1 MTYVEVLFKLPRR
14 EYFRNSRNLDLVPG
28 MFCVVLAERGEDVG
42 LVISVS
48 DHLSAKPK
56 AKLREVLRLA
66 SDNEIERLKENRKK
80 EREALDVCREKVQRH
95 NLAMKVVDVENQLD
109 GNKIT
114 FFFTAEERIDFRKL
128 VKDLAA
134 TFRTRIE
141 LRQIGAR
148 DEARRFPGYGIC
160 GKTLCCTAW
169 LKEFEPVS
177 LKMAKDQNLPLTP
190 SKISGA
196 CGRLMCC
203 LSYELPIYKDIARN
217 IPSVGQ
223 KVCCRG
229 VTAKVEKVDIFKEEI
244 VLVDKEKKITT
255 MTFDEIVREL
265 KRGALVPQG
274 DASEAADETEESVLN
289 PDGEALPED
298 D

>member
-1 MTYVEVLFKLPRR
+1 MTFVEVLFKLPRR
-14 EYFRNSRNLDLVPG
+14 EYFKNSRGVDLVPG
-28 MFCVVLAERGEDVG
+28 MFCVVQAERGEDVG
-42 LVISVS
+42 VVVSVS
-48 DHLSAKPK
+48 DHPTTKPK
-56 AKLREVLRLA
+56 AKLREVLRIA
-66 SDNEIERLKENRKK
+66 SDTEIDRLKENRKK
-80 EREALDVCREKVQRH
+80 EREALDVCREKVGRH

-114 FFFTAEERIDFRKL
+114 FYFTAEERIDFRKL

-148 DEARRFPGYGIC
+148 DEARRFPGYGVC
-160 GKTLCCTAW
+160 GRTLCCTSW

-203 LSYELPIYKDIARN
+203 LSYELPIYKHIARN

-229 VTAKVEKVDIFKEEI
+229 KTAKVEKVDIFKEQ
-244 VLVDKEKKITT
+244 VLLMDKEKNYSTWS
-255 MTFDEIVREL
+255 FDEIMKEL
-265 KRGALVPQG
+265 GRGAAFAQG
-274 DASEAADETEESVLN
+274 DDDGGAGPVVDEEPP
-289 PDGEALPED
+289 PDDEWE
-298 D
+298 

>member
-14 EYFRNSRNLDLVPG
+14 EYFKNSRSVDLVPG
-28 MFCVVLAERGEDVG
+28 VFCVVQAERGEDVG
-42 LVISVS
+42 LVVSVS
-48 DHLSAKPK
+48 DHCTMKPK
-56 AKLREVLRLA
+56 TRLREVLRIA
-66 SDNEIERLKENRKK
+66 SDTEIERLKENRKK
-80 EREALDVCREKVQRH
+80 EREALDVCREKVDYH
-95 NLAMKVVDVENQLD
+95 SLAMKVVDVENQLD

-148 DEARRFPGYGIC
+148 DEARRFPGYGVC
-160 GKTLCCTAW
+160 GRTLCCTAW

-203 LSYELPIYKDIARN
+203 LSYELPIYKYIARN
-217 IPSVGQ
+217 IPGVGQ

-229 VTAKVEKVDIFKEEI
+229 KTAKVEKVDIFKEQ
-244 VLVDKEKKITT
+244 VLLMDKEKNYSTCS
-255 MTFDEIVREL
+255 FDEIMAELNRE
-265 KRGALVPQG
+265 GAVPKLE
-274 DASEAADETEESVLN
+274 DADDARPVVDEAPPPDEEWE
-289 PDGEALPED
+289 
-298 D
+298 

>member
-1 MTYVEVLFKLPRR
+1 MTFVEVLFKLPRR
-14 EYFRNSRNLDLVPG
+14 EYFRNSRSVDLVPG
-28 MFCVVLAERGEDVG
+28 MFCVVQAERGEDVG
-42 LVISVS
+42 LVVSVS
-48 DHLSAKPK
+48 DHPTTKPK
-56 AKLREVLRLA
+56 SKLREVLRIA
-66 SDNEIERLKENRKK
+66 SDTEVERLKENRKR
-80 EREALDVCREKVQRH
+80 EREALDVCREKVARH
-95 NLAMKVVDVENQLD
+95 SLAMKVVDVENQLD

-148 DEARRFPGYGIC
+148 DEARRFPGYGVC
-160 GKTLCCTAW
+160 GRTLCCTAW

-203 LSYELPIYKDIARN
+203 LSYELPIYKHIARN
-217 IPSVGQ
+217 IPNVGQ

-229 VTAKVEKVDIFKEEI
+229 KTSKVEKVDIFQEL
-244 VLVDKEKKITT
+244 VLLVDKEKNYSSYS
-255 MTFDEIVREL
+255 FDEIMAEL
-265 KRGALVPQG
+265 KQRGG
-274 DASEAADETEESVLN
+274 M
-289 PDGEALPED
+289 PDGDDIDDAAPVVDEAPPPEEEWE
-298 D
+298 